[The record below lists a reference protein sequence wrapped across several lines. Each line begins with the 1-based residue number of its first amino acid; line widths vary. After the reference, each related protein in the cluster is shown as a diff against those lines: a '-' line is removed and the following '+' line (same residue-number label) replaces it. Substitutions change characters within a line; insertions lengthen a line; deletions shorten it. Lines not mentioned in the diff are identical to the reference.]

1 MTKLNKKAT
10 KSKYASKNK
19 KTHISRRRRH
29 TSKHM
34 TQHKRNKQRSTN
46 KKTKQTRRRIRYR
59 QRGGFIMGDF
69 VNLGRNILYNTQSV
83 WSGFK
88 AEPPPVNPSP
98 YKDQFEKNTI

>member
-1 MTKLNKKAT
+1 MTKLNKRT
-10 KSKYASKNK
+10 IKSKRVTKNK
-19 KTHISRRRRH
+19 KTHIGRRRRH
-29 TSKHM
+29 ASKRI
-34 TQHKRNKQRSTN
+34 TQHKRNKQRNTT

-88 AEPPPVNPSP
+88 AEPPPVNPNP